1 MTEKSKVKKWDEII
15 NFLNEKPKRK
25 RISKIKRV
33 YTFKS
38 KFINDDYKRI

>member
-1 MTEKSKVKKWDEII
+1 MTEKAKVKKWDEII
-15 NFLNEKPKRK
+15 NLLNDKPKRK

-38 KFINDDYKRI
+38 KFLNDD